1 MLPWEMTDG
10 LSQITI
16 EKLNKN
22 NFQMWKFRI
31 MNFLMGKGYWEFVI
45 GDETKP
51 PLLEN
56 PHNDKFNLIK
66 LDMKKQEKS
75 CIGLL
80 WVCPTPWLCIF
91 KMQNHPSKLGI
102 HWWRCIAL
110 IHKLAKCS
118 LGKSC
123 IIYRKIRWTSVI
135 ILQRWKTL

>member
-1 MLPWEMTDG
+1 MTDG

-80 WVCPTPWLCIF
+80 
-91 KMQNHPSKLGI
+91 
-102 HWWRCIAL
+102 
-110 IHKLAKCS
+110 
-118 LGKSC
+118 
-123 IIYRKIRWTSVI
+123 
-135 ILQRWKTL
+135 